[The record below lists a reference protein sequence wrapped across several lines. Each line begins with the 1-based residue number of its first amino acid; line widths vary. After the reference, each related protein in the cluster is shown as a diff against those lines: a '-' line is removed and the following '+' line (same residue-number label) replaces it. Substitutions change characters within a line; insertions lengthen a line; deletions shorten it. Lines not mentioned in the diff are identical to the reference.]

1 MCLLGATRVMICRC
15 SETDLLDLSF
25 PNCTLM
31 IQVIPTDKVGVEPLK
46 MPDRF
51 RKEIVYFMSPA
62 EGEGAP
68 KLGKDEYWIR
78 ATDAA
83 RWLEDGVFTLV
94 SPLDAESVA
103 EIELSEDQE
112 IWLEWMVEHKICTV
126 RIAQ

>member
-1 MCLLGATRVMICRC
+1 MVH
-15 SETDLLDLSF
+15 
-25 PNCTLM
+25 
-31 IQVIPTDKVGVEPLK
+31 VIPLDQPGVAPLK

-62 EGEGAP
+62 EGVGSP
-68 KLGKDEYWIR
+68 TLGKNEYWIR
-78 ATDAA
+78 AEDAA
-83 RWLEDGVFTLV
+83 KWLDDGFFSLV

-126 RIAQ
+126 KIS

>member
-1 MCLLGATRVMICRC
+1 
-15 SETDLLDLSF
+15 
-25 PNCTLM
+25 M

-62 EGEGAP
+62 EGEDAP

-78 ATDAA
+78 AADSAK
-83 RWLEDGVFTLV
+83 WLEDGVFTLV

-112 IWLEWMVEHKICTV
+112 IWLEWMVKYKICTV
-126 RIAQ
+126 KIVQ

>member
-1 MCLLGATRVMICRC
+1 MV
-15 SETDLLDLSF
+15 
-25 PNCTLM
+25 
-31 IQVIPTDKVGVEPLK
+31 QVIPTDHPGIAPLR

-51 RKEIVYFMSPA
+51 RKEIVYFMTPA
-62 EGEGAP
+62 EGLAAP

-78 ATDAA
+78 AEDAA

-112 IWLEWMVEHKICTV
+112 IWLEWMVENKICTV
-126 RIAQ
+126 RITQC

>member
-1 MCLLGATRVMICRC
+1 MVR
-15 SETDLLDLSF
+15 
-25 PNCTLM
+25 
-31 IQVIPTDKVGVEPLK
+31 VIPTDKTSIAPLL

-62 EGEGAP
+62 EGTDAP

-78 ATDAA
+78 
-83 RWLEDGVFTLV
+83 RENSEKWLEDGVFTLV

-112 IWLEWMVEHKICTV
+112 IWLEWMVEHQICTV
-126 RIAQ
+126 KIAE